1 MLCADPK
8 TKEIRLFLVGPKECE
23 ITGLT
28 FTPDQKTLFINCN
41 TLGSVAIATGQMA
54 VMRYRAALQ
63 WSSRKMTGKLL
74 AADQSFS

>member
-28 FTPDQKTLFINCN
+28 FTPDQKTLFINVQHPGERGN
-41 TLGSVAIATGQMA
+41 SQWPDGGVAIPRSATVVITKDDGG
-54 VMRYRAALQ
+54 VIG
-63 WSSRKMTGKLL
+63 S
-74 AADQSFS
+74 